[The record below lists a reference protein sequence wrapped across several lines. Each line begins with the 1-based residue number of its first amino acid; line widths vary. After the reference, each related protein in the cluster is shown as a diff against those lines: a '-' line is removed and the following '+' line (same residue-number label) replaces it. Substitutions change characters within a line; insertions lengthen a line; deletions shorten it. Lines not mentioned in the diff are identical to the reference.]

1 MYRQEPV
8 VFSNRFPAHHAL
20 NRVRSLLSAGKSS
33 LIVLLAGLA
42 AWFST
47 PSLHSQSADIDLLRA
62 IYTPTSTHAD
72 PYFRAMSDSYLPVAI
87 CLPVS
92 LGITGLLRQDNR
104 LVSQA
109 IELGLATGLSGGLA
123 LAGKHLFN
131 RPRPFITYSD
141 ITAKIPAGGPSFPS
155 GHASLAFALATS
167 VSLNFPKWYF
177 ILPAYAWAGHVAYSR
192 LYLGVHY
199 PSDVLAGCLLGIGSA
214 WLTHLVNN
222 RLHRAA
228 ATPPLP
234 VIP

>member
-1 MYRQEPV
+1 M
-8 VFSNRFPAHHAL
+8 
-20 NRVRSLLSAGKSS
+20 
-33 LIVLLAGLA
+33 VLLAGLT
-42 AWFST
+42 AWFGIQ
-47 PSLHSQSADIDLLRA
+47 SLHSQSADIKWLRA
-62 IYTPTSTHAD
+62 VYTPASTPAD
-72 PYFRAMSDSYLPVAI
+72 LYFRVISDSYLPVAI

-92 LGITGLLRQDNR
+92 LGITGLLSQDNR

-131 RPRPFITYSD
+131 RPRPFVTYPD
-141 ITAKIPAGGPSFPS
+141 ITAKIQAGGPSFPS

-167 VSLNFPKWYF
+167 VSLNYPKWYF
-177 ILPAYAWAGHVAYSR
+177 ILPAYAWAGTVAYSR

-199 PSDVLAGCLLGIGSA
+199 PSDVLAGSLLGIGSA

-228 ATPPLP
+228 AIPPSIACYPPTSQRGTVKP
-234 VIP
+234 VLYP